1 MPLPNLQRPGF
12 SASLPESA
20 DVVVIGGGIAGV
32 TTALYLAEAG
42 VNVVLCE
49 KGTVAAEQS
58 SRNWGWVRQMGR
70 DPKELPL
77 TIESLNLW
85 RDIDRRFGIDT
96 GFRETGITYV
106 CRTRAEIAEFTAWE
120 KYARNAGMP
129 STLLDPSG
137 LQKVLPGIT
146 SPYKLG
152 LYTANDGRAEPEQA
166 VPQMAGAARRLGAQI
181 VENCAVRGLET
192 AAGRISAVVTE
203 KGTVATSSVVVAA
216 GAWSRLFL
224 GNLGI
229 DFPQLKILGTAARID
244 GVGAVPDM
252 PVGGGNFAFRRRLDG
267 GYTIAQRN
275 ANVAPVTPDSFRL
288 FFDFLP
294 TLLTSWRELKLRVG
308 RQFVTELNMPRRWSL
323 DQTSPFEMIRILDPV
338 PHEPFNRN
346 ALVNLARAFPAFSS
360 ARLTHSW
367 AGMIDATPDA
377 IPVIGPI
384 EAVPGLFLSSGFS
397 GHGFGSGPGAGR
409 LMAELVRNEKPC
421 VDPAPFRYERFLK
434 NAAKAA

>member
-1 MPLPNLQRPGF
+1 MPLANMQRPGF
-12 SASLPESA
+12 ECALPEAA
-20 DVVVIGGGIAGV
+20 DVVIVGGGIAGV
-32 TTALYLAEAG
+32 AAALFLAEAG
-42 VNVVLCE
+42 IDVVLCE
-49 KGTVAAEQS
+49 KGFVAGEQS

-70 DPKELPL
+70 DPAELPL
-77 TIESLNLW
+77 TMESLDLW
-85 RDIDRRFGIDT
+85 RDLDRRFGIDT

-106 CRTRAEIAEFTAWE
+106 CRTKAEIAEFTAWE
-120 KYARNAGMP
+120 KHARQAGMP
-129 STLLDPSG
+129 SQLLDAAG
-137 LQKVLPGIT
+137 LQNVLPGI
-146 SPYKLG
+146 SAPYTVG

-166 VPQMAGAARRLGAQI
+166 VPQMAGAAVRLGARI
-181 VENCAVRGLET
+181 AENCAVRGIET
-192 AAGRISAVVTE
+192 AAGRVSGVVTE
-203 KGTVATSSVVVAA
+203 HGTIATSSVVVAA

-224 GNLGI
+224 GNLGLA
-229 DFPQLKILGTAARID
+229 FPQLKILGTAARIET
-244 GVGAVPDM
+244 AATVPDM
-252 PVGGGNFAFRRRLDG
+252 PVGGGDFSFRRRLDG

-308 RQFVTELNMPRRWSL
+308 SQFFTELKMPRRWSL
-323 DQTSPFEMIRILDPV
+323 DSKTPFEAIRTLDPA
-338 PHEPFNRN
+338 PHMPFNEN
-346 ALVNLARAFPAFSS
+346 ALKNLKRAFPAFAG

-384 EAVPGLFLSSGFS
+384 DAVPGLYLSSGFS

-421 VDPAPFRYERFLK
+421 VDPAPFRYERFSTK
-434 NAAKAA
+434 HAKTA